1 MSVRTVQVP
10 RRSLGIGSQSGVFAR
25 LMPRRGGL
33 GRNHEHWSAP
43 SAIEHHARLQADAV
57 VDADRARLG
66 YPRVSAPSEEPA
78 TVRFAFDHDRPRK
91 ESFG

>member
-1 MSVRTVQVP
+1 MRQRLPSLSHCRSVEKPAASPAGGAVGGVMTLAIVRP
-10 RRSLGIGSQSGVFAR
+10 GSSTHV
-25 LMPRRGGL
+25 
-33 GRNHEHWSAP
+33 
-43 SAIEHHARLQADAV
+43 ILQADAV
-57 VDADRARLG
+57 ADADGARVG